1 MSAKQRSK
9 RKRHA
14 RKAPRQSNLVEFPGG
29 PGGISP
35 EESQIGVSVAME
47 SILRVIR
54 PMVQNREFESPE
66 EMEAFLENISE
77 EDFRRARAEL
87 MASDPA
93 EEAQLL
99 AYQAMLESESDE
111 EAAALARRAVECD
124 PHCVDALVVLA
135 ELGAGE
141 RVDRF
146 IAALEK
152 IVETGRARLGEP
164 PLGDDDE
171 GVWEALEWRP
181 YLRAVFRLAEALRI
195 SGRTGEAVARLEE
208 LMDLNPLDHQLA
220 REPLLACY
228 LALDEIGGARKL
240 LFQFEGDRS
249 AVFLWGRVLER
260 YLSEDFEGALAVLQH
275 ARRQNPQAGQYLTFL
290 SPAPDLD
297 PDSYMPG
304 TQEEA
309 VHCLY
314 IMGLAWAN
322 YPEAIHWV
330 RAH

>member
-1 MSAKQRSK
+1 MSAKQRNK
-9 RKRHA
+9 GKRHA
-14 RKAPRQSNLVEFPGG
+14 RKAPGQSNVVAFPGA
-29 PGGISP
+29 PGEIP
-35 EESQIGVSVAME
+35 LEESQVGASVAME

-66 EMEAFLENISE
+66 EMEAFLEHISE

-87 MASDPA
+87 MATDPA

-99 AYQAMLESESDE
+99 AYQAMLESENDE
-111 EAAALARRAVECD
+111 EAAALARRALECD
-124 PHCVDALVVLA
+124 PHCVDALVLLA

-141 RVDRF
+141 RVDQF

-152 IVETGRARLGEP
+152 IVEKGRAGLGEP
-164 PLGDDDE
+164 SFGEDAE
-171 GVWEALEWRP
+171 GIWDTLEWRP
-181 YLRAVFRLAEALRI
+181 YLRTVFRLAEALRI
-195 SGRTGEAVARLEE
+195 SGRTSDAIARLEE
-208 LMDLNPLDHQLA
+208 LMDRNPLDHQRA

-228 LALDEIGGARKL
+228 LALDEIGSARKL
-240 LFQFEGDRS
+240 LFQFEGDSS

-260 YLSEDFEGALAVLQH
+260 YLSEDPEGALAVLRQ
-275 ARRQNPQAGQYLTFL
+275 ARRQNPHAERYMTFL